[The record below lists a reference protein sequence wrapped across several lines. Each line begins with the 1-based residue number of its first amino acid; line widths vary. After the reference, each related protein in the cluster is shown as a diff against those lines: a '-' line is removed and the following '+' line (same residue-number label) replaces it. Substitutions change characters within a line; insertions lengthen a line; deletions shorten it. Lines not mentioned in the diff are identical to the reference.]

1 MTSLGNILEKHDGPV
16 SVPEHA
22 YTVLKNALL
31 EGRLSPGDTLIQE
44 EIAASLGSSRVPIR
58 EALKRLEGE
67 GLVVQRP
74 RRGYVVASL
83 NADEAED
90 VFDVRMLLEERAGFL
105 ATQKRTQADVD
116 SVRKAMDE
124 MVAIQ
129 SKGHY
134 DSWAWGIAN
143 RAFHDRLF
151 APCNRPHLLRMLS
164 QQRDLV
170 TLYVRI
176 GGSIAPD
183 PETAAE
189 DHLRIFDAYVRQD
202 AAEVG
207 RLSREHVH
215 HTMTRLLAKL
225 RDRA

>member
-1 MTSLGNILEKHDGPV
+1 MGYSVTSLGNILEKHDGPV

-124 MVAIQ
+124 MVAI
-129 SKGHY
+129 
-134 DSWAWGIAN
+134 
-143 RAFHDRLF
+143 F
-151 APCNRPHLLRMLS
+151 AHGVLPIVHSTTGCSRHAI
-164 QQRDLV
+164 
-170 TLYVRI
+170 VRTYC
-176 GGSIAPD
+176 AC
-183 PETAAE
+183 
-189 DHLRIFDAYVRQD
+189 
-202 AAEVG
+202 
-207 RLSREHVH
+207 
-215 HTMTRLLAKL
+215 
-225 RDRA
+225 

>member
-1 MTSLGNILEKHDGPV
+1 MGYSVTSLGNILEKHDGPV

-129 SKGHY
+129 SKGY
-134 DSWAWGIAN
+134 CQSCIPRQAVRAMQSSAPIAHVEPTAGSRDALCSN
-143 RAFHDRLF
+143 RR
-151 APCNRPHLLRMLS
+151 
-164 QQRDLV
+164 
-170 TLYVRI
+170 
-176 GGSIAPD
+176 
-183 PETAAE
+183 
-189 DHLRIFDAYVRQD
+189 
-202 AAEVG
+202 
-207 RLSREHVH
+207 
-215 HTMTRLLAKL
+215 
-225 RDRA
+225 